1 MNQRPQL
8 ALTDKG
14 AASYF
19 HFSENSPMQVRADCA
34 FAEAAEEFSRAPYAV
49 EPVFGLRHIAPCR
62 HLRLFPR
69 DAMVVR
75 MSRYHYET
83 VTEGFAIL
91 VPSSDPHDRWVSH
104 FSESKRDWQA
114 GHTAVRAITSADLG
128 RLSEIFRPEELPLV
142 VGVADLQRAINKKD
156 EAGFWLANEKVR
168 PWQRQRNMP
177 GVTITYKAIGRDWG
191 AAQSLYADLMNELT
205 QNVRL
210 ILWQPERGQ
219 LRPALY
225 CPDLKTAKFVLLLMG
240 RIRVC
245 PKCKEIFR
253 PKKGE
258 KTMWFFAVPPTAL
271 LGARHSLVRE
281 NVNDC

>member
-1 MNQRPQL
+1 MGEPLLGIKTGL
-8 ALTDKG
+8 AG
-14 AASYF
+14 WSYRRSCN
-19 HFSENSPMQVRADCA
+19 HKRRSW
-34 FAEAAEEFSRAPYAV
+34 EAV
-49 EPVFGLRHIAPCR
+49 
-62 HLRLFPR
+62 
-69 DAMVVR
+69 
-75 MSRYHYET
+75 
-83 VTEGFAIL
+83 
-91 VPSSDPHDRWVSH
+91 
-104 FSESKRDWQA
+104 
-114 GHTAVRAITSADLG
+114 
-128 RLSEIFRPEELPLV
+128 EIFRPEELPLV

-253 PKKGE
+253 PKNARRQCGFLLSRPRRCLAHGTLSCEKTSTIARSKGE
-258 KTMWFFAVPPTAL
+258 EGIKKR
-271 LGARHSLVRE
+271 ARNPLR
-281 NVNDC
+281 